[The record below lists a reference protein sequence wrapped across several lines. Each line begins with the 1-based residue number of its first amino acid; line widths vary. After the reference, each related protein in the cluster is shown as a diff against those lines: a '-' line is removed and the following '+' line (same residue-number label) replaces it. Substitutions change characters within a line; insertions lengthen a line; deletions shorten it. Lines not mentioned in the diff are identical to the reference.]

1 MTIEDVKQFLLN
13 IVQMYHPNAMVVWSK
28 TGGVKPKSPYI
39 SLSYSN
45 LERSAFPIVDEAGDN
60 YYNYSMIFEINLYT
74 VGKQVR
80 IGNQSYYENTAV
92 EDLDEFVRFLDSEG
106 ITELTE
112 KNNVAILKNS
122 PIRDLSGLI
131 GDAKFN
137 YRSMAEFVVSWTD
150 KASGKY
156 GVQNRPEVPNSSGG
170 GMSVFTEATIDFIEE
185 VLITEGGNDNE

>member
-1 MTIEDVKQFLLN
+1 MTIGDVKQFLLN

-60 YYNYSMIFEINLYT
+60 HYNYSMIFEMNLYT

-80 IGNQSYYENTAV
+80 IGDQSYYENTAV

-112 KNNVAILKNS
+112 KNNVAILKKS
-122 PIRDLSGLI
+122 PIRDLSELI

-137 YRSMAEFVVSWTD
+137 YRSMVEFVVSWTD

-156 GVQNRPEVPNSSGG
+156 GIQNRPNVPNSSGG
-170 GMSVFTEATIDFIEE
+170 GMKEYVEAEIYVIEKVIIEE
-185 VLITEGGNDNE
+185 DMNGGN